1 MSEQAPRWYPFKQW
15 CEAKH
20 FTVQHGYNLIRRG
33 QLNVVK
39 SGNRTYVTEQEDQ
52 RFNEA
57 SVVANVV
64 PVECL
69 MRAAQE

>member
-1 MSEQAPRWYPFKQW
+1 MSEQPTYWYPFKQW

-33 QLNVVK
+33 ELSVVK
-39 SGNRTYVTEQEDQ
+39 SGWRTFVTEQEDQ

-57 SVVANVV
+57 SAVANLV

-69 MRAAQE
+69 MAAQK